1 MGQKP
6 LLHSLPSSGVMAD
19 GTVTANH
26 PVAGDEDGDLENRGV
41 AVVWIW
47 AEVSVLQ
54 ARSYRDCPAPP
65 GSSAVSR
72 LRAQWRCR
80 LVALRVSSG
89 AGRRNTCSEV
99 CVGYGIPGIQ
109 V

>member
-41 AVVWIW
+41 AVSLDLGGGFC
-47 AEVSVLQ
+47 ATGKVL
-54 ARSYRDCPAPP
+54 P
-65 GSSAVSR
+65 R
-72 LRAQWRCR
+72 L
-80 LVALRVSSG
+80 SG
-89 AGRRNTCSEV
+89 TTR
-99 CVGYGIPGIQ
+99 
-109 V
+109 